1 MAPVSSDDLQV
12 TDVAVVL
19 LGSHAPVDTNL
30 TGYVMVEEP
39 GQAPVQ
45 RRVRPTPI
53 KNHPDKESLAVRC
66 L

>member
-1 MAPVSSDDLQV
+1 MASVSTDDLQV

-19 LGSHAPVDTNL
+19 LGPHEPVDANL

-39 GQAPVQ
+39 GIAPVQ

-53 KNHPDKESLAVRC
+53 INHLDKGSLTVRC

>member
-1 MAPVSSDDLQV
+1 MASVSTDDLQV

-19 LGSHAPVDTNL
+19 LGPHEPVDANL

-39 GQAPVQ
+39 GIAPVQ
-45 RRVRPTPI
+45 RRISPTPI
-53 KNHPDKESLAVRC
+53 INHFDKGSLTVRC